1 MSNNNKPPP
10 FADLLKESK
19 KNQFL
24 GKDGGPGKPTQQY
37 ALPMSTANA
46 IQSYGLMQISDSYF
60 GEDQPKNIT

>member
-19 KNQFL
+19 KNQLL

-37 ALPMSTANA
+37 ALPMATANA
-46 IQSYGLMQISDSYF
+46 IQSYGLMQI
-60 GEDQPKNIT
+60 

>member
-37 ALPMSTANA
+37 ALPMATANA
-46 IQSYGLMQISDSYF
+46 I
-60 GEDQPKNIT
+60 